1 MVDPSVGTWPTRCS
15 CTGTHYTGRHDT
27 PSDASLYTPP
37 AELRKSADGW
47 SKRSFQWSY
56 CQRTQ
61 MVADDAFGGEDT
73 VLHDIDYLKAR
84 EGFVCSVIMIVMA
97 SVHPSIWLVILA
109 A

>member
-1 MVDPSVGTWPTRCS
+1 
-15 CTGTHYTGRHDT
+15 
-27 PSDASLYTPP
+27 
-37 AELRKSADGW
+37 
-47 SKRSFQWSY
+47 
-56 CQRTQ
+56 

-73 VLHDIDYLKAR
+73 VLHDIDYLKVPLLPKAR

>member
-1 MVDPSVGTWPTRCS
+1 
-15 CTGTHYTGRHDT
+15 
-27 PSDASLYTPP
+27 
-37 AELRKSADGW
+37 
-47 SKRSFQWSY
+47 
-56 CQRTQ
+56 